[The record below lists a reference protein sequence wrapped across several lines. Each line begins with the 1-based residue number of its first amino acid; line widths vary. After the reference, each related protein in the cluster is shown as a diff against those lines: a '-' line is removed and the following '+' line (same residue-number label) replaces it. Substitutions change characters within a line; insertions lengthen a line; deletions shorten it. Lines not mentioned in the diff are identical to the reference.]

1 MGHSSCGAV
10 TATLDHL
17 ANVDGEPAEVVSLLY
32 QIEPSI
38 VGIPEDQPREKRI
51 DQAVRRNVEMAVRKL
66 SRVPDLRKSIQAK
79 KLDIVS
85 AVYDMHTGEVT
96 IK

>member
-1 MGHSSCGAV
+1 MRFSGSKG
-10 TATLDHL
+10 
-17 ANVDGEPAEVVSLLY
+17 GQLLY

-51 DQAVRRNVEMAVRKL
+51 GQAVQRNVDLAVRKL
-66 SRVPDLRKSIQAK
+66 SRVPDLRKSLQAERLK
-79 KLDIVS
+79 IVG
-85 AVYDMHTGEVT
+85 AVYDMHTGKVN